1 MYVHNCEVCDAP
13 AEDVHHIKF
22 QCTADKDDIIDGHI
36 DKNVESNLVPLCKKC
51 HNDVHNNKLQIEGY
65 KQTSKGVKLQ
75 FNEVSQEEYT
85 ELKQSRKKYNKE
97 IIDFIKQMKIEN
109 KTSNKNLKIIL
120 EKEHDIKIS
129 QSTIIKI
136 INGSY

>member
-1 MYVHNCEVCDAP
+1 
-13 AEDVHHIKF
+13 
-22 QCTADKDDIIDGHI
+22 
-36 DKNVESNLVPLCKKC
+36 
-51 HNDVHNNKLQIEGY
+51 
-65 KQTSKGVKLQ
+65 
-75 FNEVSQEEYT
+75 
-85 ELKQSRKKYNKE
+85 
-97 IIDFIKQMKIEN
+97 MKIEN